1 MYPVYPYYS
10 YRTECQTSPITF
22 PPQQQDR
29 QPGLEYLV
37 IPRPISQNPGYRRA
51 NKLLNKVA
59 VVTGGDSGIGRA
71 VAIAF
76 AKEGADVTI
85 AYFDEHKD
93 AVETQYLIRQ
103 WGRRCIAIPC
113 DLREEKSSSDVI
125 EQTID
130 TFGHIDIVVNNSA
143 VQFPQMSILD
153 VSEQQLEDTF
163 RTNIYSYFF
172 MTKAALPYLQ
182 AGSAIINTASVAAYE
197 GIKELLAYSAT
208 KGAVVSFTR
217 SLAMSLVK
225 QGIRVNGVA
234 PGPIWTPFISATFP
248 VDRLITFGLNTPM
261 KRAGQP
267 FEVAPAYVYL
277 ASDDSSYMTGQ
288 ILHVNGGGL
297 NIEV

>member
-10 YRTECQTSPITF
+10 YRTECQTIPITF

-29 QPGLEYLV
+29 QPGLEYRV

-85 AYFDEHKD
+85 AYFDEHED

-103 WGRRCIAIPC
+103 WGRRCLAIPS
-113 DLREEKSSSDVI
+113 DLREERSSSDVVKR
-125 EQTID
+125 TMD

-182 AGSAIINTASVAAYE
+182 AGSTIINTASVAAYE